1 MALTK
6 AGGICYIKP
15 PRNCSLKPQKAPVLP
30 AISIQRLNSTC
41 CNADWCARWRSSF
54 MALFECCKPH
64 QHCSQAAPE
73 AASRARRNLEGLCA
87 EQDTQQLPP
96 QTVMLLAAA
105 VIYKRNWQACLIKFV
120 EWPLNLM
127 EKNECPQFREH
138 RVEKACPAALW
149 CLCVFCCFFSPHFY
163 QLTLRKFNF
172 SKKNIC
178 PLSLGL

>member
-1 MALTK
+1 
-6 AGGICYIKP
+6 
-15 PRNCSLKPQKAPVLP
+15 
-30 AISIQRLNSTC
+30 
-41 CNADWCARWRSSF
+41 

-73 AASRARRNLEGLCA
+73 AAGRARRNLEGLCA

-138 RVEKACPAALW
+138 RVEKACPAAL
-149 CLCVFCCFFSPHFY
+149 
-163 QLTLRKFNF
+163 
-172 SKKNIC
+172 
-178 PLSLGL
+178 